1 MFKNETE
8 KKKHELKNRKK
19 NINSSKSPKSGLIS
33 QIRNPLNSYANQKQY
48 HEESIAC
55 LYLSN

>member
-1 MFKNETE
+1 MSLKTE
-8 KKKHELKNRKK
+8 KK

>member
-1 MFKNETE
+1 MFKNGIGKKNMSLKTE
-8 KKKHELKNRKK
+8 KKM
-19 NINSSKSPKSGLIS
+19 NSSKSPKSRLIS